1 VEAGVTTDIDGD
13 PRSYGEWP
21 DVGADEYVA
30 PVAPTGII
38 IGGPTEGIVGESYV
52 FTATVSP
59 PTATLPLT
67 YTWSPIPDSGQ
78 GTETA
83 TYNWATPGPKTIS
96 VTVENV
102 AGAAPPGTHDI
113 VIAEYKVSAAYPEV
127 TRRAGVA
134 GVIVYRSQGATDE
147 ERING

>member
-1 VEAGVTTDIDGD
+1 MTTDIDGD

-59 PTATLPLT
+59 PTATLPIS
-67 YTWSPIPDSGQ
+67 YTWVPTPESGQ
-78 GTETA
+78 GTNVAAYSWTM
-83 TYNWATPGPKTIS
+83 PGTKTVTI
-96 VTVENV
+96 TVENFGGSV
-102 AGAAPPGTHDI
+102 PATHDI
-113 VIAEYKVSAAYPEV
+113 LIADYKIYLPLAL
-127 TRRAGVA
+127 R
-134 GVIVYRSQGATDE
+134 
-147 ERING
+147 NH

>member
-1 VEAGVTTDIDGD
+1 M
-13 PRSYGEWP
+13 
-21 DVGADEYVA
+21 
-30 PVAPTGII
+30 
-38 IGGPTEGIVGESYV
+38 
-52 FTATVSP
+52 TVSP